1 MQSRK
6 KQESYE
12 SGIPQTQKKKKNED
26 FSYVL

>member
-12 SGIPQTQKKKKNED
+12 SGIPQTQKKKNED